1 MKLFRCAKCG
11 TLIEMLE
18 ENCTVVCCGEPMKE
32 VKANTVDAAV
42 EKHVPYCEIDGD
54 IVNVKVGEVAHPMEE
69 EHYITF
75 IAAEYK
81 DSVVKYNLKPGEVAE
96 ASFDYEKGMTI
107 YEYCNKHGLW
117 KKEL

>member
-1 MKLFRCAKCG
+1 MKLFKCMKCG

-18 ENCTVVCCGEPMKE
+18 ENCTVMCCGEAMQE
-32 VKANTVDAAV
+32 LKANTTDAAL
-42 EKHVPYCEIDGD
+42 EKHVPVCEVEDD
-54 IVNVKVGEVAHPMEE
+54 LVKVKVGEVAHPMDED
-69 EHYITF
+69 HYINF
-75 IAAEYK
+75 IAAEYS

-96 ASFDYEKGMTI
+96 ATFDYEPGMVV